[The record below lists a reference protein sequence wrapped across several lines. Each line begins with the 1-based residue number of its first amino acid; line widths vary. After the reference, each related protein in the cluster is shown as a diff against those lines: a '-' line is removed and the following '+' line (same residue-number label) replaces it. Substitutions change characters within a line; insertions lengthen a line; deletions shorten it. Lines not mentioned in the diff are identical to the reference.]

1 MKDYFTHVSYTGQP
15 YSLGKYMSYKDISPS
30 YAVYLSK
37 FSIETEP
44 ISYEEAIKD
53 KRWVDAMKLEI
64 QALEENGTWEVVK
77 LPAGKSAIGCKW
89 VFKIKYQADGKIER
103 FKARLVANGY
113 NQTKGIDYQKTFYP
127 VVKNGDC

>member
-44 ISYEEAIKD
+44 RSYEEAIKD
-53 KRWVDAMKLEI
+53 KRWCNKARDTSI
-64 QALEENGTWEVVK
+64 GNGT
-77 LPAGKSAIGCKW
+77 GK
-89 VFKIKYQADGKIER
+89 
-103 FKARLVANGY
+103 
-113 NQTKGIDYQKTFYP
+113 
-127 VVKNGDC
+127 

>member
-1 MKDYFTHVSYTGQP
+1 
-15 YSLGKYMSYKDISPS
+15 MSYKDISPS

-37 FSIETEP
+37 FSVENEP
-44 ISYEEAIKD
+44 RSYEDAIKD
-53 KRWVDAMKLEI
+53 KRWVEEMKLEI